1 MSDEELQTIWRQSID
16 HYGKQLQSIVCMEEY
31 AELIQAISKKLRKD
45 TSSNDVLAE
54 EMADVIVCLHQLKMM
69 YGITDKAIS
78 DWVEANGFEQTSCE
92 CGGVMLGPKTVR
104 VITECSC
111 CGDPDCDC
119 PCCEEDDDTHHV
131 FTLRCNAHDCYNTI
145 DVGEDDWGYY
155 PERKEDAIR
164 YAVECEGWAE
174 GKHGIQVGHLYCP
187 EHAKDVWEES

>member
-16 HYGKQLQSIVCMEEY
+16 HYGKQLQSIVCMEEC

-54 EMADVIVCLHQLKMM
+54 DDV
-69 YGITDKAIS
+69 GITDKAIS

-131 FTLRCNAHDCYNTI
+131 FTLR
-145 DVGEDDWGYY
+145 
-155 PERKEDAIR
+155 
-164 YAVECEGWAE
+164 
-174 GKHGIQVGHLYCP
+174 
-187 EHAKDVWEES
+187 